1 MVDTHRIY
9 INRINNNIKY
19 IGRQTMKT
27 GKVNTESARWRRNLT
42 LRNNVEYDKALK
54 DLKVFREGKH
64 IDCSNI
70 SKDQR
75 YAVQRLVDVLEEN
88 KNLLIDPEQT
98 VYDFAIQLK
107 RSCIKNA
114 RSFK

>member
-1 MVDTHRIY
+1 M
-9 INRINNNIKY
+9 NKS
-19 IGRQTMKT
+19 
-27 GKVNTESARWRRNLT
+27 KVNTISAKWKKNFK
-42 LRNNVEYDKALK
+42 LRDNVEYDNSLK
-54 DLKVFREGKH
+54 DLKIFKEGKH
-64 IDCSNI
+64 LDYSHLP
-70 SKDQR
+70 KDQR
-75 YAVQRLVDVLEEN
+75 FAVQRLVEVLEEN

>member
-1 MVDTHRIY
+1 MKTSKV
-9 INRINNNIKY
+9 NIKSPKW
-19 IGRQTMKT
+19 QK
-27 GKVNTESARWRRNLT
+27 NLT
-42 LRNNVEYDKALK
+42 LRNNVEYDKDLK
-54 DLKVFREGKH
+54 DLKIFREGKH

-70 SKDQR
+70 SRDQR

>member
-1 MVDTHRIY
+1 M
-9 INRINNNIKY
+9 NKS
-19 IGRQTMKT
+19 
-27 GKVNTESARWRRNLT
+27 KVNTISAKWKKNFK
-42 LRNNVEYDKALK
+42 LRDNVEYDNSLK
-54 DLKVFREGKH
+54 DLKIFKEDKH
-64 IDCSNI
+64 LDCSHLP
-70 SKDQR
+70 KDQR
-75 YAVQRLVDVLEEN
+75 YAVQRLVEVLEEN